1 MEIWVWRYGGLA
13 IPGWGLCTFDTGWC
27 SAVYRVSCIV
37 HRALCIV
44 YHVSCIVY
52 GALHRGLVIP
62 GWVGDP
68 VREQHQYQ
76 TSSSF
81 PLPDIYEIYLMHW
94 RY

>member
-1 MEIWVWRYGGLA
+1 MVWYGGLA

-52 GALHRGLVIP
+52 GALHRGWGP
-62 GWVGDP
+62 QVGLGTLY
-68 VREQHQYQ
+68 V
-76 TSSSF
+76 SSINTK
-81 PLPDIYEIYLMHW
+81 LPPPAH
-94 RY
+94 